1 METAKEQE
9 GNIDYLDDLG
19 TTEDGGISINY
30 DGVTY
35 STDDEA
41 MIEIDGTVY
50 TMDDLNNYEG
60 TKKYKP
66 QIVKAIKT
74 AKDAKRI
81 YDYLKYLTKIRINLK
96 SGDPVDKKKL
106 EELKD
111 PWFFTNKI
119 KKFVN
124 NTGKGISD
132 FKEKNKNS
140 KTAYIVGS
148 ITTIFII
155 YFFYRTF
162 KITYITS
169 YFNTF
174 LFLLKRMFFFTLI
187 ISLIILTY
195 VLIIKYFPWFTE
207 LFIRY
212 FILMINPLNDN
223 GVNDTYNKAKEY
235 KFLAT
240 FYLVCCHAGFTVL
253 TFLLLI
259 FLVFILAPFITI
271 LGYTIGVSLTFMD
284 D

>member
-19 TTEDGGISINY
+19 TTDDGGIAINY

-50 TMDDLNNYEG
+50 TMDDLNNYEE
-60 TKKYKP
+60 TKKNKP
-66 QIVKAIKT
+66 QIVKVIKT

-187 ISLIILTY
+187 IGLIILTY

-207 LFIRY
+207 LLIRY
-212 FILMINPLNDN
+212 FILMINPLNDD
-223 GVNDTYNKAKEY
+223 GVNDNYNKAKEY
-235 KFLAT
+235 KYAATVFL
-240 FYLVCCHAGFTVL
+240 FFCHAGFAFL
-253 TFLLLI
+253 TLLILI

>member
-19 TTEDGGISINY
+19 TTEDGGIAITY

-223 GVNDTYNKAKEY
+223 GVNNTYNKWKEY
-235 KFLAT
+235 KFAAT
-240 FYLVCCHAGFTVL
+240 FFLVCCHAGFTVL